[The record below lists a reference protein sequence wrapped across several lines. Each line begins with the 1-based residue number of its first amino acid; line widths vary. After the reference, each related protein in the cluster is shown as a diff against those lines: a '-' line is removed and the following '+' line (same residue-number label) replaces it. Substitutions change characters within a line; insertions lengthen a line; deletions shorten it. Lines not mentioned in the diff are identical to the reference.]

1 MSKQKKNVCEDPRA
15 RGLRA
20 PEDLNWPRVADGTE

>member
-1 MSKQKKNVCEDPRA
+1 MSKQKNVCEDPKV